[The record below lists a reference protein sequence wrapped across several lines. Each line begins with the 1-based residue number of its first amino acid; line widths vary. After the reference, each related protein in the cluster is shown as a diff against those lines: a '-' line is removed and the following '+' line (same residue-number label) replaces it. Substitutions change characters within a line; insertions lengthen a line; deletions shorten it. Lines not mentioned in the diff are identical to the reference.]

1 MKKLTQCIFITYLL
15 IFYPFDQIISSPK
28 SAQETRA
35 YKKYTLV
42 VFMAADNNLH
52 PYAWNNIKQMEA
64 ISSPYLNIVVQINF
78 PGDKNITHRYV
89 IENGQKNLV
98 TTPGQ
103 APTKK
108 LDSGNPQTLI
118 DCVNWAMTY
127 YPAEHLI
134 LNLWNHGSGI
144 YDPAV
149 CRAENAHITDIDNT
163 NDIFTEE
170 KYNRYNTYEKSSQ
183 GSLNRRGIC
192 FDDTY
197 KSYMNNQ
204 DVEFALHE
212 IHNKILRG
220 KKIAVIWLEA
230 CLMSMI
236 EVTNIF
242 KHHANYLV
250 SSENVEYAPGSNYQL
265 VLNFF
270 TQAGLLY
277 PKDFACHIVNS
288 FKKMYESTNLSFTQ
302 SAVDL
307 SRVNFIEENINLVS
321 QQLLIALS
329 DQKNKSV
336 IKLLQKCKSRNLCTC
351 FHEPTF
357 IDLRHF
363 YLNLQANIGQ
373 ISLNDTT
380 REHGVKSQLL
390 NLINTGVYLI
400 NNAVIANTT
409 GNSLKNA
416 CGISIY
422 FPENGIFNSYLK
434 CNFAQSNNWS
444 KMLIQYILQ
453 SR

>member
-1 MKKLTQCIFITYLL
+1 MDLGFYMKNLKLYIFITCLL
-15 IFYPFDQIISSPK
+15 NLNPFNQIMSSDEIK
-28 SAQETRA
+28 RGVRS

-52 PYAWNNIKQMEA
+52 PYAWNNVRQMES

-78 PGDKNITHRYV
+78 PGANNVTHRYV

-98 TTPGQ
+98 KTPGQ

-144 YDPAV
+144 YDPATSKLV
-149 CRAENAHITDIDNT
+149 DNNNNIFV
-163 NDIFTEE
+163 NDWSDQDDEE
-170 KYNRYNTYEKSSQ
+170 QSEQNYLK
-183 GSLNRRGIC
+183 RRGIC

-204 DVEFALHE
+204 DIEFALHE
-212 IHNKILRG
+212 IHHKILRG

-236 EVTNIF
+236 EITNIF
-242 KHHANYLV
+242 KHHADYLV

-265 VLNFF
+265 VLSFF
-270 TQAGLLY
+270 SQGGSLY
-277 PKDFACHIVNS
+277 PREFACHIVSS
-288 FKKMYESTNLSFTQ
+288 FKKIYESTNLSFTQ
-302 SAVDL
+302 SAIDL
-307 SRVNFIEENINLVS
+307 SKVNTIEENINLIA

-336 IKLLQKCKSRNLCTC
+336 VKLLQKCKSRVLCTC

-373 ISLNDTT
+373 VSLNSATK
-380 REHGVKSQLL
+380 ENSVKTQLITLL
-390 NLINTGVYLI
+390 NTGIYLI

-409 GNSLKNA
+409 GNSLKSA
-416 CGISIY
+416 CGLSIY
-422 FPENGIFNSYLK
+422 FPEVGIFNSYLK